1 MNNDIELSDLITKI
15 NNVFDIH
22 TTKELTEKLKDITLN
37 NKKEYYEK
45 FVDAVK
51 NLEVDWLQK
60 IYQYYEADREEKKQ
74 DYTPLSLAKLISKL
88 SDGDEIVTDLCS
100 GSGSLTIQKWVA
112 NKNQKFVCKEIDE
125 NVIPY
130 LLFNLAVR
138 NISAVVYNMD
148 ILQDEVFHEYKVS
161 SEERF
166 SKIEIIK

>member
-1 MNNDIELSDLITKI
+1 MNDNIELSELITKI
-15 NNVFDIH
+15 NDIFNIS

-45 FVDAVK
+45 FIDVVK
-51 NLEVDWLQK
+51 DLKIDWLQK
-60 IYQYYEADREEKKQ
+60 IYQYYEADRKEKKQ
-74 DYTPLSLAKLISKL
+74 DYTPSSLAKLVSKL
-88 SDGDEIVTDLCS
+88 SNGDEIVTDLCS
-100 GSGSLTIQKWVA
+100 GSGALTIQKWVA
-112 NKNQKFVCKEIDE
+112 NKNQKFICKEIDE

-138 NISAVVYNMD
+138 NIDAMVYNMD
-148 ILQDEVFHEYKVS
+148 ILQDEIFHEYKVS